1 MNEEFVGALRELT
14 KEKGICE
21 DLLFTTIQDAMVA
34 AYKKNY
40 ANINTSAQNVK
51 VDIDR
56 ETGEIKVYAQKIVVD
71 EVYDDVTE
79 ISLEEAKEL
88 SPKNEVDDVVDI
100 EVTPK
105 NFGRVAAQLAKQV
118 VTQRIK
124 EAERNIIYDEY
135 KEKEF
140 DIITGIILRKDKG
153 MVFVNLGK
161 LEGVIGPNEQIPN
174 EEYKFNERLKLYIV
188 EVKNGNKGPQ
198 IHVSRTHPGLVK
210 RLFELEVPEIFE
222 GVVEI
227 KSISREAGSR
237 SKIAVYSNNEEVD
250 PMGACVGPKGCR
262 VQNIV
267 NELKNE
273 KVDIIKWSK
282 NPEEFI
288 ANALSPAKVLSVSVD
303 EDGKCAK
310 VVVDDNQLSLAI
322 GKEGQNVRLAAKLTN
337 WKIDIKSKSQK
348 EALDEEEEKLLN
360 TEVVIEE
367 EETTDLDMSD
377 DFSIEEIEE

>member
-1 MNEEFVGALRELT
+1 MNEEFVGALRELV

-21 DLLFTTIQDAMVA
+21 DLIFTTIQDALVA

-40 ANINTSAQNVK
+40 ANVNTNAQNVK
-51 VDIDR
+51 VNIDR
-56 ETGEIKVYAQKIVVD
+56 ETGEIRVYAQKVVVD

-79 ISLEEAKEL
+79 ISIEEAKVV
-88 SPKNEVDDVVDI
+88 SPKYEVDDIVDL

-135 KEKEF
+135 KEQEF
-140 DIITGIILRKDKG
+140 DIITGTILRKDKG

-161 LEGVIGPNEQIPN
+161 LEGVIGPNEQIPG
-174 EEYKFNERLKLYIV
+174 EEYKFNEKLKLYIV
-188 EVKNGNKGPQ
+188 EVKNGSKGPQ

-222 GVVEI
+222 GVVEV

-237 SKIAVYSNNEEVD
+237 SKIAVYSNDEEVD
-250 PMGACVGPKGCR
+250 AMGACVGPKGVR

-273 KVDIIKWSK
+273 KIDIIKWSK
-282 NPEEFI
+282 DPAEFI
-288 ANALSPAKVLSVSVD
+288 AN
-303 EDGKCAK
+303 
-310 VVVDDNQLSLAI
+310 SL
-322 GKEGQNVRLAAKLTN
+322 
-337 WKIDIKSKSQK
+337 
-348 EALDEEEEKLLN
+348 
-360 TEVVIEE
+360 
-367 EETTDLDMSD
+367 
-377 DFSIEEIEE
+377 

>member
-1 MNEEFVGALRELT
+1 MNEEFVGALRELV

-21 DLLFTTIQDAMVA
+21 DLIFTTIQDALVA

-40 ANINTSAQNVK
+40 ANVNTNAQNVK
-51 VDIDR
+51 VNIDR
-56 ETGEIKVYAQKIVVD
+56 ETGEIRVYAQKVVVD

-79 ISLEEAKEL
+79 ISIEEAKVV
-88 SPKNEVDDVVDI
+88 SPKYEVDDIVDL

-135 KEKEF
+135 KEQEF
-140 DIITGIILRKDKG
+140 DIITGTILRKDKG

-161 LEGVIGPNEQIPN
+161 LEGVIGPNEQIPG
-174 EEYKFNERLKLYIV
+174 EEYKFNEKLKLYIV
-188 EVKNGNKGPQ
+188 EVKNGSKGPQ

-222 GVVEI
+222 GVVEV

-237 SKIAVYSNNEEVD
+237 SKIAVYSNDEEVD
-250 PMGACVGPKGCR
+250 AMGACVGPKGVR

-273 KVDIIKWSK
+273 KIDIIKWSK
-282 NPEEFI
+282 DPAEFI
-288 ANALSPAKVLSVSVD
+288 ANSLSPAKVLSVEVD
-303 EDGKCAK
+303 EENKTAK

-348 EALDEEEEKLLN
+348 AALDAEEEKLVN
-360 TEVVIEE
+360 TEVEIDNED
-367 EETTDLDMSD
+367 TTDLSD
-377 DFSIEEIEE
+377 LDISTIVEE

>member
-1 MNEEFVGALRELT
+1 MNEEFVGALRELV

-21 DLLFTTIQDAMVA
+21 DLIFTTIQDALVA

-40 ANINTSAQNVK
+40 ANVNTNAQNVK
-51 VDIDR
+51 VNIDR
-56 ETGEIKVYAQKIVVD
+56 ETGEIRVYAQKVVVD

-79 ISLEEAKEL
+79 ISIEEAKVV
-88 SPKNEVDDVVDI
+88 SPKYEVDDIVDL

-135 KEKEF
+135 KEQEF
-140 DIITGIILRKDKG
+140 DIITGTILRKDKG

-161 LEGVIGPNEQIPN
+161 LEGVIGPNEQIPG
-174 EEYKFNERLKLYIV
+174 EEYKFNEKLKLYIV
-188 EVKNGNKGPQ
+188 EVKNGSKGPQ

-222 GVVEI
+222 GVVEV

-237 SKIAVYSNNEEVD
+237 SKIAVYSNDEEVD
-250 PMGACVGPKGCR
+250 AMGACVGPKGVR

-273 KVDIIKWSK
+273 KIDIIKWSK
-282 NPEEFI
+282 DPAEFI
-288 ANALSPAKVLSVSVD
+288 ANSLSPAKVLCVEVD
-303 EDGKCAK
+303 EENKTAK

-322 GKEGQNVRLAAKLTN
+322 GKESQNVRLAAKLTN

-348 EALDEEEEKLLN
+348 AALDAEEEKLVN
-360 TEVVIEE
+360 TEVEIDNED
-367 EETTDLDMSD
+367 TTDLSD
-377 DFSIEEIEE
+377 LDISTIDVEE

>member
-1 MNEEFVGALRELT
+1 MNEEFVGALKELV
-14 KEKGICE
+14 KEKGISE
-21 DLLFTTIQDAMVA
+21 DLLFTTIQDALVA

-40 ANINTSAQNVK
+40 ANLHTNAQNVK
-51 VDIDR
+51 VIMDR
-56 ETGEIKVYAQKIVVD
+56 ETGEIKVYAQKVVVD

-79 ISLEEAKEL
+79 ISLEDAKIIR
-88 SPKNEVDDVVDI
+88 PTFEVDDIVDL

-124 EAERNIIYDEY
+124 EAERSIIYDEY

-140 DIITGIILRKDKG
+140 DIITGTILRKDKG

-174 EEYKFNERLKLYIV
+174 EEYKFNEKLKLHIV
-188 EVKNGNKGPQ
+188 EVKNGSKGPQ

-237 SKIAVYSNNEEVD
+237 SKIAVYSNDEEVD
-250 PMGACVGPKGCR
+250 PMGACVGPKGVR

-273 KVDIIKWSK
+273 KIDIIKYSK
-282 NPEEFI
+282 DPAEFI
-288 ANALSPAKVLSVSVD
+288 ANSLSPAKVLSVEVNEENKS
-303 EDGKCAK
+303 AK

-348 EALDEEEEKLLN
+348 EALEEEEEKLLN
-360 TEVVIEE
+360 TEVIIEDE
-367 EETTDLDMSD
+367 DTTD
-377 DFSIEEIEE
+377 FTETEVEIQE